1 MIIDRLSVFVKWKFW
16 KQLKKD
22 SLQKKQ
28 PKNEK

>member
-22 SLQKKQ
+22 SLQKAAK
-28 PKNEK
+28 K

>member
-22 SLQKKQ
+22 SLQKEVAK
-28 PKNEK
+28 K

>member
-22 SLQKKQ
+22 NPQKKQ
-28 PKNEK
+28 LKNEK